1 MITEIQQ
8 GKKSR
13 LELHEML
20 ESIEMAQPAK
30 RVDLIKEFG
39 QHSSFCDYLRCV
51 FDPKIQFLL
60 PTGRPPYTEC
70 EEGSQPSSWHQQNTK
85 LQYFVKGLK
94 GEKMNELRRETMFIG
109 ILESVHPA
117 DAEILVD
124 MISKKP
130 SYASLTVENVKEALP
145 HLIS

>member
-20 ESIEMAQPAK
+20 ESIEKAEPAK
-30 RVDLIKEFG
+30 RVDLIREFG
-39 QHSSFCDYLRCV
+39 QHSAFCDYLRCV
-51 FDPKIQFLL
+51 FDPRIQFLL
-60 PTGRPPYTEC
+60 PGGTPPYTAC
-70 EEGSQPSSWHQQNTK
+70 EEGTQPSSWHQQNTK

-94 GEKMNELRRETMFIG
+94 GEKMNALRRETMFIG
-109 ILESVHPA
+109 ILESVSPA

-124 MISKKP
+124 MISKN
-130 SYASLTVENVKEALP
+130 SDASFTVEDVKEALP